1 MAQSK
6 LNPTLPANEARP
18 SLRERIA
25 DWIFRARSP
34 EQPPVVLVQRRI
46 FIIPSRNGFYFAF
59 VLLLLLIASINYAL
73 SLGYFL
79 TFLLAGLGSVAMLH
93 TFRNLAQLAISYG
106 KCDPVFAGEVAH
118 FPIILHND
126 SLPRYAVAVKR
137 KADKIRVDRISQGA
151 IKETKAEKK
160 IRLLREAEIANY
172 ADIAT
177 HNSATIVLPAP
188 TQFRGRLKLSRIEVF
203 TEYPVGLFHAW
214 SYVNFDISCLVY
226 PKPDSRAGALPSQAS
241 ANGSGNIPIKGDEE
255 FQSLRAYKPGDT
267 PRQIAWKALAREQ
280 GLLTKEFGST
290 GSADLWLNYD
300 DLPHDGMED
309 RLAKLTYWVLEADRQ
324 ERHYGLA
331 LPTLKIAPS
340 YGATHRLA
348 CLEALALY
356 RIDDNV

>member
-1 MAQSK
+1 M
-6 LNPTLPANEARP
+6 RP
-18 SLRERIA
+18 ETTIAEPRRTIRERIA
-25 DWIFRARSP
+25 DWIFRARMP
-34 EQPPVVLVQRRI
+34 EVPPVMLVQRRI

-93 TFRNLAQLAISYG
+93 TFRNLAQLAVSYG
-106 KCDPVFAGEVAH
+106 KCDCVFAGEVAR
-118 FPIILHND
+118 FPIILHNA

-137 KADKIRVDRISQGA
+137 KANKIPVDTSTQ
-151 IKETKAEKK
+151 KESKAAKK
-160 IRLLREAEIANY
+160 SRLLSYTEVANY

-177 HNSATIVLPAP
+177 NTSATISIAAP
-188 TQFRGRLKLSRIEVF
+188 TQQRGRLKLSRVEVF

-214 SYVNFDISCLVY
+214 SYVNFDSSCLIY
-226 PKPDSRAGALPSQAS
+226 PKPDSRAGALPTQAS
-241 ANGSGNIPIKGDEE
+241 ANGTGNIPIKGDEE

-290 GSADLWLNYD
+290 GSADLWLNYN
-300 DLPHDGMED
+300 DLPGDDMET
-309 RLAKLTYWVLEADRQ
+309 RLSKLTFWVLEADRQ

-331 LPTLKIAPS
+331 LPTLRLPPS
-340 YGATHRLA
+340 YGAAHRLA
-348 CLEALALY
+348 CLEALSLY
-356 RIDDNV
+356 RIDE